1 MQVVQLLHPLA
12 RGPDIEVVETR
23 LPERRALRGLSEQVG
38 LPRIAGATLGQ
49 QGARCS
55 LFQNLHDLGRSSDFR
70 PAQEQVN
77 MLGHHN
83 IFNNDKPVALPR
95 LFQNGKEA
103 VAALGRTEPLAPP
116 VTGTRDKV
124 QVVRAVKTVEVVRHD

>member
-49 QGARCS
+49 QDARCS

-70 PAQEQVN
+70 LAQQQVN

-103 VAALGRTEPLAPP
+103 VAALGCTKSLSSP
-116 VTGTRDKV
+116 VAGERDKV
-124 QVVRAVKTVEVVRHD
+124 QIVRAIEPVGVARHD